1 MFIDSSYPPRTTS
14 TVTSSQ
20 RQTRDVTA
28 NKIRVVVV
36 TALMAAQASRQF
48 VNLYKSVSTSEAAG
62 IRLST
67 VSKGGQ
73 GMVRR
78 AQSCC
83 WPQAMIA
90 PTKGGQGKSQHG
102 TNVSQREALRLWLSL
117 AEYTRLCANGTC
129 LPCNCAGVLR
139 VSAAAPRTGCAC
151 WPLHTRHV

>member
-1 MFIDSSYPPRTTS
+1 MFIDSNYLPRTIR

-20 RQTRDVTA
+20 RQTGDVTA
-28 NKIRVVVV
+28 NKIRVLVV
-36 TALMAAQASRQF
+36 TALMAAPVSRQF
-48 VNLYKSVSTSEAAG
+48 MNLYKSVSTSEAAG
-62 IRLST
+62 IRLPT

-73 GMVRR
+73 GMVTR

-83 WPQAMIA
+83 QLRAMIA
-90 PTKGGQGKSQHG
+90 PTKGGQGKNGHG

-139 VSAAAPRTGCAC
+139 VTAAAPRTGCAC